1 LHFDIAHEF
10 DIPFDALE
18 LAVISPTLV
27 DKFDA
32 KVRQLRVG
40 IEKITERQRSLADGV
55 LDRVWHYQANV
66 HIPQFASAYVTREMC
81 AWDERSVYTMARHAG
96 QWTIVPNVKAEWQKY
111 FASSGTYAIEAL
123 GGGRSRRIIEGNLEL
138 RVRVVRQM
146 AERLILA
153 EVRKAFDAEAAT
165 LRDMATLI

>member
-1 LHFDIAHEF
+1 VHFEIAHEF

-18 LAVISPTLV
+18 LALISPSLIDV
-27 DKFDA
+27 FDA
-32 KVRQLRVG
+32 KVQKLGVG
-40 IEKITERQRSLADGV
+40 IEKITERQRSLTDGV

-81 AWDERSVYTMARHAG
+81 AWDEESVYTMAGHSGR
-96 QWTIVPNVKAEWQKY
+96 WTIVPNVKPEWRKY
-111 FASSGTYAIEAL
+111 FTSSGTYAIEPL
-123 GGGRSRRIIEGNLEL
+123 GGGRSRRIIEGDIEL
-138 RVRVVRQM
+138 RVRLVKQV

-165 LRDMATLI
+165 LREMATLI